1 MRKYKYMAST
11 KQLDTTKLSRV
22 ITLGYIDEESV
33 NEVIQL
39 IYDINEE
46 DIKKTQVEPI
56 KLIINSPGG
65 EVYSG
70 LALIDVIDNSQT
82 PIYTICHGAAMS
94 MALIV
99 YAAGHHRL
107 ASKYATFMYHEANYG
122 LEGKVAVHKQEI
134 KEADRTEKICDDYLL
149 SKTKF
154 TKKQFDSIRKAQ
166 GEWYFDV
173 EVAKKHGLV
182 DEIL

>member
-1 MRKYKYMAST
+1 MAST
-11 KQLDTTKLSRV
+11 KQRNATKLSR
-22 ITLGYIDEESV
+22 IIMLGYIDEESI

-46 DIKKTQVEPI
+46 DVKKTQVEPI

-70 LALIDVIDNSQT
+70 LALIDVIDSSQT
-82 PIYTICHGAAMS
+82 PVYTICHGASMS

-122 LEGKVAVHKQEI
+122 LEGKVAIHKQEI

-154 TKKQFDSIRKAQ
+154 TQKQFKAIKEKQ
-166 GEWYFDV
+166 SEWYFDV
-173 EVAKKHGLV
+173 ETAQKYGLV
-182 DEIL
+182 DEII